1 MQFRTAFGTALHV
14 ESAIAAAVFA
24 VVAGTVGVA
33 FMLSRRRRRRGLGP
47 SRKSEANRVELTTFG
62 SLAIIAALLA
72 TFSLTL
78 NNRERQLQPRPALTV
93 DVLGYQWCWKFT
105 YPGHNVSVTGT
116 CNGRDNP
123 ILVLPTGRPI
133 RVNVTSNDVI
143 HGFWVT
149 HLRWK
154 IYAYP
159 GHTNSFTVTLNH
171 AGTWP
176 GRCSEFCGL
185 YHYRM
190 DFSLR
195 AVSPAQFTSWLGSH
209 SGHLAAAGSR

>member
-93 DVLGYQWCWKFT
+93 DVVGYQWCWKFT

-116 CNGRDNP
+116 
-123 ILVLPTGRPI
+123 
-133 RVNVTSNDVI
+133 
-143 HGFWVT
+143 
-149 HLRWK
+149 
-154 IYAYP
+154 
-159 GHTNSFTVTLNH
+159 
-171 AGTWP
+171 
-176 GRCSEFCGL
+176 
-185 YHYRM
+185 
-190 DFSLR
+190 
-195 AVSPAQFTSWLGSH
+195 
-209 SGHLAAAGSR
+209 